1 MESKDR
7 KYSLKQVAKIDELS
21 PKQKSIYQDWLNPKI
36 KYLILSCGRQ
46 VGKSYVA
53 IAIAIK
59 TALNP
64 NLLRENSK
72 KCKVAFFMPFND
84 GAKLQYERA
93 VEFISGKLSGLKLNS
108 TSRTIKFPNGSVI
121 RFFGAEKQTS
131 IRGNTFDYI
140 IVDEACFVRDEVW
153 QAGITPTISRAMAQ
167 GYGKVLLASTPKEK
181 NWFYDYFNNTSEG
194 FKSIKFTSYESGLPG
209 DNIAEVDR
217 QKLLLPKSIFE
228 NEYMAEFID
237 GSRGMFELERIT
249 FAKQNTIS
257 DKQGVIAGIDWGF
270 TNDYTVLV
278 ILNTNK
284 EVCYINRWKNIG
296 THQLIPNI
304 VDALKAYG
312 NPFVYAE
319 TNGIGSFPTDDL
331 KRVYGAVKGFTTT
344 ASNKTEMIMKLA
356 NHLLTPKEEDKL
368 KLPDVEYLKE
378 EFENFGFRYENGGM
392 KFGNM
397 KADIHDDTVM
407 ATAIANY
414 HFERFSLSF

>member
-1 MESKDR
+1 MNND
-7 KYSLKQVAKIDELS
+7 KQNTQKQIAKIDELS

-59 TALNP
+59 TTLNP
-64 NLLRENSK
+64 HLLKADST
-72 KCKVAFFMPFND
+72 KCKIAFFMPFND

-93 VEFISGKLSGLKLNS
+93 CEFIQGKLSGLKLNS
-108 TSRTIKFPNGSVI
+108 TSRTIKFSNGSVI

-131 IRGNTFDYI
+131 IRGNTFDYV

-217 QKLLLPKSIFE
+217 QKQLLPRAIFE

-249 FAKQNTIS
+249 FAKQNSIS

-284 EVCYINRWKNIG
+284 EVCYINRWKNLG
-296 THQLIPNI
+296 THELIPQLVN
-304 VDALKAYG
+304 ALKAYG

-414 HFERFSLSF
+414 HFQRFSLSF

>member
-1 MESKDR
+1 MNNNKSR
-7 KYSLKQVAKIDELS
+7 KNKQIAKIEELS
-21 PKQKSIYQDWLNPKI
+21 PKQKSIYQDWLNPNI

-64 NLLRENSK
+64 YLLRDKST
-72 KCKVAFFMPFND
+72 KCNVAFFMPFND

-93 VEFISGKLSGLKLNS
+93 VEFIQGKLSGLKLNS
-108 TSRTIKFPNGSVI
+108 TSRTIKFANGSVI

-153 QAGITPTISRAMAQ
+153 QAGITPTISRAMAR

-181 NWFYDYFNNTSEG
+181 NWFYDYFNNKSEG

-217 QKLLLPKSIFE
+217 QKQLLPKSIFE

-249 FAKQNTIS
+249 FVKQNGIA

-284 EVCYINRWKNIG
+284 EVCYINRWKNTG
-296 THQLIPNI
+296 THELIPQLVN
-304 VDALKAYG
+304 ALKAHG

-356 NHLLTPKEEDKL
+356 NHLLTPKAEDKL
-368 KLPDVEYLKE
+368 KLPDVDYLKE

-397 KADIHDDTVM
+397 KTDIHDDTVM

>member
-1 MESKDR
+1 MNNDKSNKN
-7 KYSLKQVAKIDELS
+7 KQVAKIDELS

-64 NLLRENSK
+64 HLLKADST
-72 KCKVAFFMPFND
+72 KCKIAFFMPFND

-93 VEFISGKLSGLKLNS
+93 VEFIQGKLSGLKLNS

-217 QKLLLPKSIFE
+217 QKQLLPKAIFE

-249 FAKQNTIS
+249 FAKQNAIS

-284 EVCYINRWKNIG
+284 EVCYINRWKNVG
-296 THQLIPNI
+296 THELIPQITN
-304 VDALKAYG
+304 ALKAHG

-344 ASNKTEMIMKLA
+344 QSNKTEMIMKLA
-356 NHLLTPKEEDKL
+356 NHLLTLKEEDKL